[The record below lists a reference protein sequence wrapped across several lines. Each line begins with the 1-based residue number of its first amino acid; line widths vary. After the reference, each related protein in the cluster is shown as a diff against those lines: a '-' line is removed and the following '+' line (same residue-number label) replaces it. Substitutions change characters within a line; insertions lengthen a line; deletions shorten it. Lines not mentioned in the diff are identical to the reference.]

1 MTALEPVLS
10 LVAILVAAALFANA
24 VEIFG
29 DRLNLGAVGSV
40 LAAVGTALPE
50 TTIPIVATFGAGFVG
65 APVFRAIFVL
75 GGIGLLSAFNWLVFV
90 FGAFLIFTGIRM
102 LRGRD
107 EQADPQDNRVLKFL
121 RRKLPVTED
130 YRGDHFVVSEG
141 GKRYATPL
149 LARSS
154 SSRPRICFSP

>member
-1 MTALEPVLS
+1 MTVLESVLS

-29 DRLNLGAVGSV
+29 DRLNLGAAGSV

-50 TTIPIVATFGAGFVG
+50 TMIPIVAIFGAGFVG

-75 GGIGLLSAFNWLVFV
+75 GGIGLLSAFSWLVFRAV
-90 FGAFLIFTGIRM
+90 LIFTGIRM
-102 LRGRD
+102 LCGRD
-107 EQADPQDNRVLKFL
+107 EQADPQDNRVPKFL